1 MLFSKYKHIEVKGNI
16 CIKDRAFC
24 QFFHCKQCFQPIHIF
39 LSDTRGIDTELK
51 EHIVILL
58 PTVIS
63 FEPQKATENLKNH
76 VSATRQQ

>member
-1 MLFSKYKHIEVKGNI
+1 MFSVNTH
-16 CIKDRAFC
+16 
-24 QFFHCKQCFQPIHIF
+24 F

-63 FEPQKATENLKNH
+63 FEPQKATENLKKH
-76 VSATRQQ
+76 VSATRKQ

>member
-1 MLFSKYKHIEVKGNI
+1 MLSVNTH
-16 CIKDRAFC
+16 
-24 QFFHCKQCFQPIHIF
+24 F

-63 FEPQKATENLKNH
+63 FEPQKATENLKKH
-76 VSATRQQ
+76 VSATRKQWLLIDW

>member
-1 MLFSKYKHIEVKGNI
+1 MFSVNT
-16 CIKDRAFC
+16 DV
-24 QFFHCKQCFQPIHIF
+24 F

-63 FEPQKATENLKNH
+63 FEPQKATENLKKH
-76 VSATRQQ
+76 ESASRKQ

>member
-1 MLFSKYKHIEVKGNI
+1 MFSVNTH
-16 CIKDRAFC
+16 
-24 QFFHCKQCFQPIHIF
+24 F

-63 FEPQKATENLKNH
+63 FEPQKATENLKKH
-76 VSATRQQ
+76 ESASRKQWLLIDW